1 MPMHL
6 NSLTPMRISGTPRS
20 FLNLD
25 NRCPT
30 SIEAVVIGGDLDSP
44 LPTLRVGWVSMNMLS
59 SLSVVARILPAS
71 EESMRLGGLE
81 TSLHPNLLDPPQPAE
96 APGAF
101 EERGRQALARLM
113 ASAAMKGKGGPRYRS
128 RVPYNQRLLPLPLP
142 MDNGAATSEA
152 RSPAPGS
159 GAICAIGTDGH
170 RVTNWFTDSVAG
182 RGFDNQGSDPAS
194 PFRSQDPLHRPC

>member
-25 NRCPT
+25 SRCPT
-30 SIEAVVIGGDLDSP
+30 SIEAFVIGGDLDSP
-44 LPTLRVGWVSMNMLS
+44 LPILQVGLVSMNMLS
-59 SLSVVARILPAS
+59 SLSVVGPTPPAS
-71 EESMRLGGLE
+71 AEGMRLGGLE
-81 TSLHPNLLDPPQPAE
+81 TSPSGSPATGRGARSIRRTRLPGPY
-96 APGAF
+96 APIDG
-101 EERGRQALARLM
+101 ERGDERA
-113 ASAAMKGKGGPRYRS
+113 GRYRS
-128 RVPYNQRLLPLPLP
+128 RVPYNQTLQRLPLP
-142 MDNGAATSEA
+142 MDGMVWQHLKE

-170 RVTNWFTDSVAG
+170 RGTNWFTDSVAG
-182 RGFDNQGSDPAS
+182 SGFDNQGSDPAS